1 MDHGAL
7 RELAA
12 GAALDDLDAFE
23 RGALDTHLPTCASC
37 RLLIED
43 LEGVVG
49 DLAFVAPVLTP
60 PVTLRASVLTAIRT
74 ADRDPVSLD
83 GYRTATAAAPR
94 RFRSAS
100 WPGPGLL
107 AAAGMAAVL
116 AIAAAGL
123 GVRAMG
129 LSDELAG
136 QRAAL
141 AAAHARLATQE
152 AMTAVAADPAHVTA
166 ALHAEPTAPGAT
178 AVVLYRPGT
187 ADAYLMANDLPATPA
202 GMVYQLWYA
211 DAAGVHPLGTFHHDG
226 DGPFLAPF
234 GVDLTESVAAMV
246 TLEPE
251 GGAGDVPGPEIVF
264 GEL

>member
-1 MDHGAL
+1 MDHGTL

-12 GAALDDLDAFE
+12 GAAMDDLDSVE
-23 RGALDTHLPTCASC
+23 RGALDAHLPDCAAC
-37 RLLIED
+37 RLLVAD

-49 DLAFVAPVLTP
+49 DLALAAPEIRP
-60 PVTLRASVLTAIRT
+60 PAELRATVLTAIRS
-74 ADRDPVSLD
+74 AEAAPVSLD
-83 GYRTATAAAPR
+83 SYRAATEPR
-94 RFRSAS
+94 RRAS
-100 WPGPGLL
+100 GRRPGLPLL
-107 AAAGMAAVL
+107 AVAGLAAVL
-116 AIAAAGL
+116 AIAVAGL
-123 GVRAMG
+123 GLRTME
-129 LSDELAG
+129 LSDTVAD
-136 QRAAL
+136 QRSAL
-141 AAAHARLATQE
+141 AAAQARLAAQE
-152 AMTAVAADPAHVTA
+152 AATAVAADPSHVTA

-187 ADAYLMANDLPATPA
+187 ADAYLMANDLPATPS

-226 DGPFLAPF
+226 EGPFVAPF

-251 GGAGDVPGPEIVF
+251 GGAGAEPGPEIVF